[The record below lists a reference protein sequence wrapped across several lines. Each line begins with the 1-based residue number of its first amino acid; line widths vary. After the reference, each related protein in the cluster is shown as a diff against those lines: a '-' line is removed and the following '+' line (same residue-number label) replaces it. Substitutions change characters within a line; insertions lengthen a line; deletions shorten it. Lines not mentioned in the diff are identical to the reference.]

1 MIERDKCKDIEI
13 YHCHKCGEELNPLE
27 ILPDG
32 FFDIIYIKANCKNC
46 SIDYEIVEDKE
57 GLYIS
62 ESKDNHKESEMNG
75 KDNQQKRRTRK
86 DRN

>member
-1 MIERDKCKDIEI
+1 MIEIEKCKDIEI
-13 YHCHKCGEELNPLE
+13 YRCPKCGEELNPLE

-62 ESKDNHKESEMNG
+62 ESKDNLNF
-75 KDNQQKRRTRK
+75 
-86 DRN
+86 

>member
-1 MIERDKCKDIEI
+1 MKKC
-13 YHCHKCGEELNPLE
+13 
-27 ILPDG
+27 
-32 FFDIIYIKANCKNC
+32 YICKAK
-46 SIDYEIVEDKE
+46 YKLEDKE